1 MSTGNYNWTEFYF
14 EFAKKLLEFKEN
26 RTELINKIIETFK
39 RIDMKMPTLE
49 KDNNIVDIDPF
60 TIFGLFNKSSM
71 KDENR
76 KKIISGIKEIFNLKN
91 NVPDKFD
98 SIPVLNNINAT
109 YYSFIEDRDE
119 KAIDN
124 LWELF
129 SHALEYEKSPTEE
142 ILNKLKKY
150 FDLAIDAK
158 YNGNSKITMGL
169 FWIAPKIFLNLDS
182 RNEWYIYESGKIP
195 KSIVETLPEVDKKI
209 SSNKYF
215 EILEKVKEYLDNSSI
230 GINNFKDLSFD
241 AWLYSN
247 EVNKR
252 KKEQAKEKGDGLADS
267 DVETISYW
275 TFSPGE
281 NAKKWDDFYEKGIMG
296 IPWEELGDLRE
307 YSSKDEMVEFLK
319 DYHNTNYTYKNFA
332 LAAWEFANEMK
343 VGDVIFVKTGRN
355 KLLGK
360 GIVKSDYYNDLEYEE
375 YPNQREVDWINNV
388 DIDIKENFATKTLT
402 NISPYTEFIKSL
414 NDYFVE
420 ETPIIEMKYPEY
432 SKEKFL
438 EEVYINEKDYNTLVQ
453 VLKKKKN
460 IILQGAPGV
469 GKTFIAKR
477 LAYSLLGEKN
487 QEKVKVVQFHQS
499 YSYEDF
505 IEGFRPSSDGK
516 GFEIKKGSFY
526 LFCKEASEDLDKD
539 YYFIID
545 EINRGNLSK
554 IFGELF
560 MLIENDKR
568 GNELQLLYSDEK
580 FKVPAN
586 VYIIG
591 MMNTADRS
599 LALLDYALRRRFAFF
614 DIKPGFITDGFI
626 KYKNTLGSSVFEK
639 VINVI
644 EEINKEI
651 EEDETLGKGF
661 CIGHSYFCNVENVE
675 NELPDIIDFEILP
688 LLEEYWYD
696 DKAKVDRWAE
706 KLRREIK

>member
-1 MSTGNYNWTEFYF
+1 MSTGDYNWTGFYS
-14 EFAKKLLEFKEN
+14 EFAKKLLEFKDKDN
-26 RTELINKIIETFK
+26 RKELINKIIETFN
-39 RIDMKMPTLE
+39 RIDIKMPTLE
-49 KDNNIVDIDPF
+49 KENNIVDIDPF

-71 KDENR
+71 KYENR
-76 KKIISGIKEIFNLKN
+76 KKIISGIKETFNLKN
-91 NVPDKFD
+91 DVPDKFD

-158 YNGNSKITMGL
+158 HNGNSKITMGL
-169 FWIAPKIFLNLDS
+169 FWIAPSNFLNLDII
-182 RNEWYIYESGKIP
+182 NKWYIYESGKLP
-195 KSIVETLPEVDKKI
+195 KSIVDTLPKVDDKI
-209 SSNKYF
+209 SSDKYF
-215 EILEKVKEYLDNSSI
+215 EILEKVKEYLDNSNSE
-230 GINNFKDLSFD
+230 INNFKDLSFN

-247 EVNKR
+247 EV
-252 KKEQAKEKGDGLADS
+252 KKSKKGKEENNQAEEKVQAKAPTLIEDKDS
-267 DVETISYW
+267 
-275 TFSPGE
+275 
-281 NAKKWDDFYEKGIMG
+281 
-296 IPWEELGDLRE
+296 
-307 YSSKDEMVEFLK
+307 
-319 DYHNTNYTYKNFA
+319 
-332 LAAWEFANEMK
+332 
-343 VGDVIFVKTGRN
+343 
-355 KLLGK
+355 
-360 GIVKSDYYNDLEYEE
+360 
-375 YPNQREVDWINNV
+375 
-388 DIDIKENFATKTLT
+388 
-402 NISPYTEFIKSL
+402 
-414 NDYFVE
+414 
-420 ETPIIEMKYPEY
+420 EY

-460 IILQGAPGV
+460 IILRGVPGV

-487 QEKVKVVQFHQS
+487 QEKVKLVQFHQS

-505 IEGFRPSSDGK
+505 IEGFRPSSYGK

-526 LFCKEASEDLDKD
+526 KFCKEASEDLDNN

-591 MMNTADRS
+591 TMNTADRS

-614 DIKPGFITDGFI
+614 DIKPGFNTDGFT
-626 KYKNTLGSSVFEK
+626 KYKNTLGSNVFDK
-639 VINVI
+639 VIKVI

-651 EEDETLGKGF
+651 EYDEALGKGF
-661 CIGHSYFCNVENVE
+661 CIGHSYFCNIENAE
-675 NELPDIIDFEILP
+675 KELPEIIEFEIIP
-688 LLEEYWYD
+688 LLEEYCYD
-696 DKAKVDRWAE
+696 DQAKVDRWAE
-706 KLRREIK
+706 KLREKIK